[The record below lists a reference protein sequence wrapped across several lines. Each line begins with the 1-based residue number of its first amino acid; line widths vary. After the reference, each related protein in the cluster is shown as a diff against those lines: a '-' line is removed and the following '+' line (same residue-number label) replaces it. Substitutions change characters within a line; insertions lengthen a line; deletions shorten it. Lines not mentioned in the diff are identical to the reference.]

1 MASARGSAGQEK
13 LRWYQFDL
21 RTLLVLVLALSVLF
35 SWLRWRTVEAQ
46 RDAAE
51 ERATVSIGHVV
62 YEFGPEPTS
71 RRGQPIGIL
80 EVEVPPGSE
89 DWRIPLLADLRRCRR
104 IVLRGTALDDAGL
117 VFAIQPKGIERLD
130 LTGTAVT
137 AKGIQQLASL
147 GSLREL
153 VLDHTPLGDDC
164 VEAARRIPH
173 LELVSLCGTHV
184 TAEGVGRLEAS
195 APGLRVLWATAPSEA
210 QRQLAAALEAREV
223 RVDARRT
230 ETGATT
236 YGVTFGREQ
245 KNPQGRGV
253 MWIMPVDPCAFLPD
267 LVRLKVSR
275 VTVRGLPRL
284 ALRPGYG
291 ALLGGLEHLRELRLE
306 GLDITR
312 PPAPQRLSVPQIT
325 RLTNLTHL
333 SLYGCVLAN
342 AELASLAAMPNLEEL
357 VLQRP
362 KHDARL
368 DPKDLSMEFC
378 GVNNDGLVHFRSM
391 KRLRRLALRDVR
403 LDLTGA
409 AHVPRADW
417 VVRGAEGAI
426 APQRRWTAR
435 DAEVNDAGM
444 EHLAA
449 LAELES
455 LDLSGSPVTAAGLLK
470 LRGLKKLRELIVADV
485 PLTDDD
491 KAQLQ
496 KAFPQATV
504 SFRRSD
510 REPEEEP
517 LP

>member
-1 MASARGSAGQEK
+1 MASARGSAGNAK

-21 RTLLVLVLALSVLF
+21 RTLLVLVLAVAGLF
-35 SWLRWRTVEAQ
+35 SWLRWRAVEAQ
-46 RDAAE
+46 RDEAE
-51 ERATVSIGHVV
+51 GQATSLIGHVV

-89 DWRIPLLADLRRCRR
+89 GSRIPLLADLRRCRR

-137 AKGIQQLASL
+137 EEGIRQLASL

-164 VEAARRIPH
+164 VEAIRRIPK
-173 LELVSLCGTHV
+173 LEVVSLRGTHV
-184 TAEGVGRLEAS
+184 TAEGAGRLEAS
-195 APGLRVLWATAPSEA
+195 AHGLRVLWATAPSEA
-210 QRQLAAALEAREV
+210 QRQVAVALEAREV
-223 RVDARRT
+223 PVDARRT
-230 ETGATT
+230 NTRATT
-236 YGVTFGREQ
+236 YGVMFGREQ
-245 KNPQGRGV
+245 KLSHGPEVLR
-253 MWIMPVDPCAFLPD
+253 IMPVDPCAFLPD
-267 LVRLKVSR
+267 LARLKVSR
-275 VTVRGLPRL
+275 ITLRGPRIDSS
-284 ALRPGYG
+284 RPGYG
-291 ALLGGLEHLRELRLE
+291 ALFGGLEHLRELRLE
-306 GLDITR
+306 GLD
-312 PPAPQRLSVPQIT
+312 LSPRQQLSAHLIT
-325 RLTNLTHL
+325 RLTNLTRL
-333 SLYGCVLAN
+333 SLCDCALAN
-342 AELASLAAMPNLEEL
+342 AELASLAAMPNLEEF

-362 KHDARL
+362 RHYERAL
-368 DPKDLSMEFC
+368 PKDGKVIWEVC
-378 GVNNDGLVHFRSM
+378 AVNNDGLVHFRSM

-403 LDLTGA
+403 WNVPDGVDL
-409 AHVPRADW
+409 PRPDW
-417 VVRGAEGAI
+417 VVQGAEGAI

-435 DAEVNDAGM
+435 DVEVNDAGM

-470 LRGLKKLRELIVADV
+470 LRGLKKLRELVVADV

-496 KAFPQATV
+496 KALPQATL

-510 REPEEEP
+510 GGPEEEP